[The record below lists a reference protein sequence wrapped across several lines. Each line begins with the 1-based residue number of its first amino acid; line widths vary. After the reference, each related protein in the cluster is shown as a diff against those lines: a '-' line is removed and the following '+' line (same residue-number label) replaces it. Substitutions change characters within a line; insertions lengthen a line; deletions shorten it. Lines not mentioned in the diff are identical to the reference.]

1 MLDEDEII
9 RDMMVLYIDVVEE
22 LQLNVLELQFIK
34 YKIRA
39 GVKRKIKWGTSGK
52 EGVANKVGC

>member
-39 GVKRKIKWGTSGK
+39 GVKRKIK
-52 EGVANKVGC
+52 